1 MLNVDMLRSE
11 IEQSGLKKKIIAEK
25 LGLSAYG
32 FQLKAEGKTEFTA
45 SEIKVLCEILG
56 ITQLTKMKA
65 IFFA

>member
-11 IEQSGLKKKIIAEK
+11 IERSGLKKKFIASQ

-32 FQLKAEGKTEFTA
+32 FALKADGKREFTA
-45 SEIKVLCEILG
+45 SEIKVLCETLG
-56 ITQLTKMKA
+56 ITQLTKINA

>member
-11 IEQSGLKKKIIAEK
+11 IEQSGLKKKYIAEQ

-32 FQLKAEGKTEFTA
+32 FALKADGKREFTA
-45 SEIKVLCEILG
+45 SEIKVLCEVLG
-56 ITQLTKMKA
+56 ITQLTKINN